1 MSLLEVQGLKGGYGG
16 EDIVKGVDLALD
28 AGDFAVIIG
37 PNGAG
42 KSTFL
47 KMICGLVEFHTGRIE
62 LDAQPLKGGQ
72 ALSAAGIGFVPQEF
86 NVFPSMTVRENL
98 EIGCYLQPRQAR
110 RRIDEQ
116 LARFPL
122 LANRLRVPAR
132 TLSGGQRQ
140 TLALAIALMMQP
152 RVLLLDEPSAGL
164 SPVAANAMFAT
175 VGGLTREGIAVLMIE
190 QNALAALAVAERG
203 IVLVMGQKVRDA
215 AAADLVRDP
224 ETRRL
229 FLGGQPEPSQP

>member
-1 MSLLEVQGLKGGYGG
+1 MTLMRIQGLKGGYGG
-16 EDIVKGVDLALD
+16 EDIVKGIDLALD

-47 KMICGLVEFHTGRIE
+47 KMICGLVNFHSGSIEMDGR
-62 LDAQPLKGGQ
+62 PLTGGQ
-72 ALSAAGIGFVPQEF
+72 ALSASGIGFVPQEF

-98 EIGCYLQPRQAR
+98 EIGCYLKPRDVK

-122 LANRLRVPAR
+122 LADRLRLPAR

-140 TLALAIALMMQP
+140 TLALAIALMMAP

-164 SPVAANAMFAT
+164 SPVAASAMFDT
-175 VGGLTREGIAVLMIE
+175 VSQLSRDGIAVLMIE
-190 QNALAALAVAERG
+190 QNALAALAIAQRG
-203 IVLVMGQKVRDA
+203 IVFVMGQKVRDA
-215 AAADLVRDP
+215 VASDLVLDP

-229 FLGGQPEPSQP
+229 FLGGQPETAHL

>member
-47 KMICGLVEFHTGRIE
+47 KMICGLAEFHTGRIE

-86 NVFPSMTVRENL
+86 NVFPSMTVRGFSL
-98 EIGCYLQPRQAR
+98 PWGAS
-110 RRIDEQ
+110 
-116 LARFPL
+116 FGM
-122 LANRLRVPAR
+122 
-132 TLSGGQRQ
+132 S
-140 TLALAIALMMQP
+140 
-152 RVLLLDEPSAGL
+152 
-164 SPVAANAMFAT
+164 
-175 VGGLTREGIAVLMIE
+175 
-190 QNALAALAVAERG
+190 
-203 IVLVMGQKVRDA
+203 
-215 AAADLVRDP
+215 
-224 ETRRL
+224 
-229 FLGGQPEPSQP
+229 